1 MKVCLKHRHFGVH
14 EFVREIEISGKFEDY
29 LVREDEDK
37 SRRVLDEQKI
47 LDALPKGFLPQ
58 GPEKILLTVFEGSWG
73 TAISVPSL
81 FRSWAKYF
89 DSYVLTLIAKEK
101 AEE

>member
-1 MKVCLKHRHFGVH
+1 MKVCLRHRHFGVH
-14 EFVREIEISGKFEDY
+14 KAVREVEISGKFEDY
-29 LVREDEDK
+29 LIRDDKDK
-37 SRRVLDEQKI
+37 SHRVLDEQKI

-58 GPEKILLTVFEGSWG
+58 DPEKILLTVSEGNLG
-73 TAISVPSL
+73 MAISVPSL

-89 DSYVLTLIAKEK
+89 DAYVLDLIAKEK